1 MLRAAALHAVLI
13 AVVLVANDP
22 SGAGV
27 AVAVVV
33 AVVVVAND
41 PSGAGVAVAVV
52 VAVVVL
58 YVQDTM

>member
-1 MLRAAALHAVLI
+1 MRAVALHAALI

-33 AVVVVAND
+33 AVVVL
-41 PSGAGVAVAVV
+41 AVV
-52 VAVVVL
+52 VLAVVVLAVVVLAVVVL

>member
-1 MLRAAALHAVLI
+1 MLRAVALHAVLI

-33 AVVVVAND
+33 AVVV
-41 PSGAGVAVAVV
+41 P
-52 VAVVVL
+52 AVVVL
-58 YVQDTM
+58 YVQDTL